1 MKIERFQAILDAYGA
16 NPDQWPAEERNAAQH
31 LAETS
36 STAQAMMTDAAALD
50 QFLDAAR
57 GAIPQAEPSPEL
69 LADILAAATPAARH
83 RWTALLWPFGLVWK
97 PASALAMA
105 GLLGLFLGAIT
116 PLPGATGSSVVY
128 DDLDAL
134 LLGSTLEQ
142 EAQ

>member
-1 MKIERFQAILDAYGA
+1 MEINRLQAILDAYGA
-16 NPDQWPAEERNAAQH
+16 NPDHWPAAERNAARR
-31 LAETS
+31 LADTS
-36 STAQAMMTDAAALD
+36 PTAQAMMADAAALD
-50 QFLDAAR
+50 QLLDAA
-57 GAIPQAEPSPEL
+57 PLAEPSPEL
-69 LADILAAATPAARH
+69 LADILAAATPATRH
-83 RWTALLWPFGLVWK
+83 RWAALLWPFGPVWK

-134 LLGSTLEQ
+134 LLVSTLEQ